1 MDKRLSPERQLSVAR
16 QQLYVVLLEQRAAIE
31 ELQANNLELAAILEE
46 FLSVRSEL
54 RAVDGDKSDGNKTDG
69 IGLAPL
75 AGNNHFAHVAYG
87 DGLARIADG
96 DGLAHVARSTQLK
109 ADSKDVDLAQ
119 LQLEA
124 GQARHA
130 AQLAIQESALLR
142 QRSQKLRAALRDGSG
157 NNHKPAVTDHG
168 GLSKRERQVL
178 SLIVAGKSSKQIGVE
193 LGISFK
199 TAVTHRASIMGK
211 LDVHEIASMV
221 REALRRGLA

>member
-69 IGLAPL
+69 IGLGPL

-130 AQLAIQESALLR
+130 AQLAIQ
-142 QRSQKLRAALRDGSG
+142 
-157 NNHKPAVTDHG
+157 
-168 GLSKRERQVL
+168 
-178 SLIVAGKSSKQIGVE
+178 
-193 LGISFK
+193 
-199 TAVTHRASIMGK
+199 
-211 LDVHEIASMV
+211 
-221 REALRRGLA
+221 